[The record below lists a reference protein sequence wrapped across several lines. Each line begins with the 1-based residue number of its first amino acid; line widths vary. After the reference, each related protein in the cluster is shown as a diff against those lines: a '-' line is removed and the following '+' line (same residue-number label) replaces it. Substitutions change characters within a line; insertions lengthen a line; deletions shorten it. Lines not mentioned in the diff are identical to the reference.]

1 MKRTTTVS
9 LFATALVAAAMM
21 TSAAQATLVYSTDFN
36 GPTYSDGLL
45 AGQDGWIVTSAG
57 GTNDLTV
64 ANTATNGNV
73 SMTTSGNDDR
83 RLFPTT
89 ALAGGSY
96 YLSADI
102 TVSAAQATGDYFM
115 HLGDGSTSIFNAR
128 TYIKSSGTGFV
139 MALGTGAGT
148 TGLNYGSTVLNFG
161 TTYHVLVEYDMNPGT
176 TNDTG
181 AIFINPADPHGVGDT
196 AYVAATLEGIDATSM
211 DAVYLRQGTATNAPT
226 LLIDNVA
233 VDAVGAVPVPEP
245 STFILAALACFGSF
259 GVVRRRM
266 S

>member
-1 MKRTTTVS
+1 MRKPTTIA
-9 LFATALVAAAMM
+9 LFATALVAMLTPVARA
-21 TSAAQATLVYSTDFN
+21 SIIYGTDFN
-36 GPTYSDGLL
+36 SPTYSDGLL

-83 RLFPTT
+83 RLFPT
-89 ALAGGSY
+89 ALTGGSY
-96 YLSADI
+96 FLSADI
-102 TVSAAQATGDYFM
+102 NVSAAQATGDYFM

-128 TYIKSSGTGFV
+128 TYIKSSGSGFV

-148 TGLNYGSTVLNFG
+148 VGLNYGSTVLNFG
-161 TTYHVLVEYDMNPGT
+161 TTYHVLVQYDMNPGT

-181 AIFINPADPHGVGDT
+181 ALFINPADPHGVGDT
-196 AYVAATLEGIDATSM
+196 PYVAATLEGIDATNM
-211 DAVYLRQGTATNAPT
+211 DAVYLRQGTAANAAT
-226 LLIDNVA
+226 LVVDNIL

-245 STFILAALACFGSF
+245 ASVLLCGLGLVGLFHIARSRKA
-259 GVVRRRM
+259 V
-266 S
+266 

>member
-1 MKRTTTVS
+1 MKRTTTIF
-9 LFATALVAAAMM
+9 LFATVLVAAF
-21 TSAAQATLVYSTDFN
+21 AAPAHASLVYATDFN

-83 RLFPTT
+83 RLFAT

-115 HLGDGSTSIFNAR
+115 HLGDGSTSIFSAR
-128 TYIKSSGTGFV
+128 TYIKSSGAGFV

-161 TTYHVLVEYDMNPGT
+161 TTYHVLAEYDMNAGT

-181 AIFINPADPHGVGDT
+181 ALFINPVDPHGVGDT
-196 AYVAATLEGIDATSM
+196 PYVAATLEGIDATSM
-211 DAVYLRQGTATNAPT
+211 DAVYLRQGTAANAAT
-226 LLIDNVA
+226 LVVDNIL

-245 STFILAALACFGSF
+245 TSCVLIGLGIVGLVGGARFKL
-259 GVVRRRM
+259 V
-266 S
+266 